1 MIYQLTEEI
10 NSALERMQKE
20 DHIVQ
25 NGLRD
30 ALFDAV
36 GPLYDVEATFFPLRP
51 SSCLKSARDLF
62 YDLKNFYKPDSIP
75 KAPFEARIKLIFQFG
90 HMTETMLKK
99 LFAYK
104 YGVSFEQ
111 ERVKYGELVDKEG
124 NIIELTGSLDWCSY
138 IGGKN
143 LILCDAKSIG
153 DYPFK
158 SAPKEANISQMQ
170 LYMHSK
176 WARDNN
182 VNSAVLIYFNK
193 NTSDIKCIEFAYE
206 PVLAANLLKRL
217 EMVWEYYKKDE
228 LPPREYIL
236 GLDWEENY
244 SPYKDYNNKNFT
256 KALNERER
264 LVINEEEFKNLRE
277 HVMKYEDA
285 IVQYSDKTIYVII
298 EKNKLKAEELN
309 ESY

>member
-1 MIYQLTEEI
+1 MKQLTEEI
-10 NSALERMQKE
+10 NQALSRIQKE
-20 DHIVQ
+20 DHTVQ

-36 GPLYDVEATFFPLRP
+36 GPIYDTEGNFFPLRP

-62 YDLKNFYKPDSIP
+62 YDLKNFYKPESIP

-104 YGVSFEQ
+104 YGVSHEQ
-111 ERVKYGELVDKEG
+111 ERVTYGKLIDKEG
-124 NIIELTGSLDWCSY
+124 NSIELTGSLDWCST
-138 IGGKN
+138 IGGN
-143 LILCDAKSIG
+143 ALILCDAKSIG

-158 SAPKEANISQMQ
+158 SAPKEANIGQMQ

-182 VNSAVLIYFNK
+182 VNSAILIYFNK
-193 NTSDIKCIEFAYE
+193 NTSDIKCIEFSYE
-206 PVLAANLLKRL
+206 PVLAAQLLQRMEL
-217 EMVWEYYKKDE
+217 VWEYYKRDE

-244 SPYKDYNNKNFT
+244 SPYKEYNNRAFLKPVEERQRIRAGEDFT
-256 KALNERER
+256 NLRTH
-264 LVINEEEFKNLRE
+264 VIN
-277 HVMKYEDA
+277 YEDA
-285 IVQYSDKTIYVII
+285 IVEYNDQTLYAKI
-298 EKNKLKAEELN
+298 EKNKIILLTI
-309 ESY
+309 